1 MQLRT
6 FLAKDMKQALSAMRA
21 ELGEEAII
29 VASEKMK
36 DGTTLLR
43 AGIEGTQNAAAA
55 LEQEIG
61 RPTADTSLA
70 VEASHSFDAR
80 YREALVMRLRVPR
93 SDDVRHPRAFDRDQL
108 IGVLRTHRTPDALC
122 KAMADA
128 AEESGIPDL
137 TLALAAALDRFMQ
150 GGSAAANDAAGTILI
165 GLPGVGKTAVA
176 AKLAAQHRLAG
187 MHVVLAAT
195 DTQTAGQM
203 ARLEDFAVCLN
214 VPLVAASTPE
224 ALSEEVYEASH
235 TGAFLIA
242 DGAGCDPRGP
252 LSPDLVRF
260 LGVGRLQIA
269 GVASAACDAE
279 EASDIARA
287 LGKLGAT
294 KLIVTGLDLARRK
307 GALVALACSGLGL
320 AQVTASPYL
329 ADGFETL
336 TPLSLSRTLLEEAPL
351 RTAQKVA

>member
-6 FLAKDMKQALSAMRA
+6 FLAKDMKDALSAMRA

-43 AGIEGTQNAAAA
+43 AGIEGTQNTAAASA
-55 LEQEIG
+55 EEIG
-61 RPTADTSLA
+61 RPTADASLA
-70 VEASHSFDAR
+70 VGASHSFDAR

-93 SDDVRHPRAFDRDQL
+93 SDDLRHPRPFDRGHL
-108 IGVLRTHRTPDALC
+108 IGALHAHRTPDALG
-122 KAMADA
+122 KAIVDA

-150 GGSAAANDAAGTILI
+150 AGPTAANDAAGTILL

-176 AKLAAQHRLAG
+176 AKLAAHHRLTG
-187 MHVVLAAT
+187 KHVVLAAT

-203 ARLEDFAVCLN
+203 ARLEDFAVCLE
-214 VPLVAASTPE
+214 VPLVVASTPE
-224 ALSEEVYEASH
+224 ILSEEVYQARR
-235 TGAFLIA
+235 TGEFLIV

-252 LSPDLVRF
+252 LSPELVRF
-260 LGVGRLQIA
+260 LAVGRLQIA

-279 EASDIARA
+279 EASDLARA

-320 AQVTASPYL
+320 EQVTASPYL

-336 TPLSLSRTLLEEAPL
+336 TSLTLSRTLLEEAPFG
-351 RTAQKVA
+351 TAQKVA